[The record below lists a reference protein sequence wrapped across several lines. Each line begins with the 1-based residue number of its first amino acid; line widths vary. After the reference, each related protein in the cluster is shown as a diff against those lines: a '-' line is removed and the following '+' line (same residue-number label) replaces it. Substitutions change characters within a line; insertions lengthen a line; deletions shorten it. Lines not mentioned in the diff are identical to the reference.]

1 MYKGVVVSIQSFGS
15 KTTAAVFADR
25 CPKGFPAD
33 LFNAAIRKSA
43 LLDAAAALDVMA
55 RPPGN
60 RLEAWRGDRAGQHSI
75 RINDQFRIC
84 FRWTQA
90 GPTDVEITDYH

>member
-1 MYKGVVVSIQSFGS
+1 MYKRRRRVDPKLRQQDHRRGVR
-15 KTTAAVFADR
+15 R

-33 LFNAAIRKSA
+33 LFNAAIRKLA
-43 LLDAAAALDVMA
+43 LLDAAVALDVLA

-60 RLEAWRGDRAGQHSI
+60 RLEALRGDRAGQHSI
-75 RINDQFRIC
+75 QINDQFRIC

-90 GPTDVEITDYH
+90 GPADVEITDYH

>member
-1 MYKGVVVSIQSFGS
+1 MP
-15 KTTAAVFADR
+15 ADAR
-25 CPKGFPAD
+25 KGFRPTSSPP
-33 LFNAAIRKSA
+33 IRKLA
-43 LLDAAAALDVMA
+43 LLDAAVALDVMA

-60 RLEAWRGDRAGQHSI
+60 RLEALRGDRAGQHSI

-90 GPTDVEITDYH
+90 GPADVEITDYH

>member
-1 MYKGVVVSIQSFGS
+1 M
-15 KTTAAVFADR
+15 
-25 CPKGFPAD
+25 PKGFPAD
-33 LFNAAIRKSA
+33 LFNAAIRKLA
-43 LLDAAAALDVMA
+43 LLDAAVALDVMA

-60 RLEAWRGDRAGQHSI
+60 RLEALRGDRAGQHSI

-90 GPTDVEITDYH
+90 GPADVEITDYH